1 MSDFFSKLMR
11 FYRGHYILSH
21 MILMVVAAF
30 FIGLFALFFLDVW
43 TNHGR
48 STAVPEVRKK
58 SFEEA
63 ARILA
68 NSDLGYEIS
77 DSIYDSNLA
86 PGAVKEVWP
95 HPGSMVKPG
104 RTVYLT
110 INSFEPEKVTVG
122 MPLTGVSLRQTIAY
136 LESIKIKNVRI
147 VYVPSNFPDIV
158 EGARYKG
165 KSIEPGTQIPV
176 NASVV
181 LEVGT
186 VPVSTYDEDESYE
199 EESGASE
206 PVEDV
211 SSELDIIEEIETT
224 QAESE

>member
-1 MSDFFSKLMR
+1 MSGFFSKLMR

-21 MILMVVAAF
+21 IILMVIAAF

-48 STAVPEVRKK
+48 TTAVPEVRKK
-58 SFEEA
+58 SFEDA
-63 ARILA
+63 VAMLK

-77 DSIYDSNLA
+77 DSIHDSNLA

-165 KSIEPGTQIPV
+165 KSIEPGMQLPV

-186 VPVSTYDEDESYE
+186 VPVRTYDEELD
-199 EESGASE
+199 ADT
-206 PVEDV
+206 VETTENLEDL
-211 SSELDIIEEIETT
+211 SSELDIIDEIETS

>member
-1 MSDFFSKLMR
+1 MSGRISDFMR
-11 FYRGHYILSH
+11 FYRSHYILSH
-21 MILMVVAAF
+21 VVLMLIAACFLVAF
-30 FIGLFALFFLDVW
+30 GFFFLDVW

-48 STAVPEVRKK
+48 TTAVPEVRKK
-58 SFEEA
+58 SYEEA
-63 ARILA
+63 VRMLTDS
-68 NSDLGYEIS
+68 NLGYEIS
-77 DSIYDSNLA
+77 DSIYDAGMA

-110 INSFEPEKVTVG
+110 INSFEPEKVTVA

-147 VYVPSNFPDIV
+147 VYVPSSFPDIV
-158 EGARYKG
+158 EGARYQG
-165 KSIEPGTQIPV
+165 KSIDPGMQLPV

-186 VPVSTYDEDESYE
+186 VPVQTYEDTDSIDTTDTE
-199 EESGASE
+199 GI
-206 PVEDV
+206 DDL
-211 SSELDIIEEIETT
+211 SSELDIIEEIQTK
-224 QAESE
+224 QAEN